1 MIRNREPAPLRETR
15 EATKEDAAAVANL
28 FRTTFAATYPHFAK
42 LHASEEDLAHFQKV
56 LQSNHT
62 VVVDKDGEI
71 AGFCAFTPG
80 WVNYLYVLPKYQGSG
95 IGSRLLNE
103 AKSENA
109 ALQLWTF
116 QENQKARNF
125 YERHGFK
132 LVEETDG
139 AGNEEKQP
147 DVRYVWERVPKT
159 AKEFRLSVWAIA

>member
-1 MIRNREPAPLRETR
+1 MIRNREPALLRETH
-15 EATKEDAAAVANL
+15 EATKEDVAAMANL

-42 LHASEEDLAHFQKV
+42 LHAPEEDLAHFQKV

-62 VVVDKDGEI
+62 VIVEKDGEI

-109 ALQLWTF
+109 VLQLWTF

-147 DVRYVWERVPKT
+147 DVRYVWERHKDG
-159 AKEFRLSVWAIA
+159 

>member
-1 MIRNREPAPLRETR
+1 MICNREPAPLRETR
-15 EATKEDAAAVANL
+15 DAIREDAAAVTHL
-28 FRTTFAATYPHFAK
+28 FRTTFAATYAYFAN
-42 LHASEEDLAHFQKV
+42 LHTPEEDLAHFQKV

-62 VVVDKDGEI
+62 VVVEKDGEI

-95 IGSRLLNE
+95 IGSRLLHQ

-109 ALQLWTF
+109 ELQLWTF
-116 QENQKARNF
+116 QQNQKARNF

-132 LVEETDG
+132 PVEETDG

-147 DVRYVWERVPKT
+147 DVRYVWKRILVETKT
-159 AKEFRLSVWAIA
+159 